1 MKILT
6 LKYGQGEEGAR
17 IANDILRELL
27 SHGYRRDK
35 SLETTIGEIK
45 LVKKETQMN
54 RIKALLTL
62 METGIIS
69 PAKAIKEIKKGGKL

>member
-1 MKILT
+1 MKNTKVLT

-17 IANDILRELL
+17 IANDNLRELI

-45 LVKKETQMN
+45 LVKEEN
-54 RIKALLTL
+54 
-62 METGIIS
+62 
-69 PAKAIKEIKKGGKL
+69 